1 FLSINSCLL
10 SQFQRSYTKQ
20 YKQHRH
26 DPEPRYNLR
35 FMISFLLVMVVQ
47 GTHQKN
53 PSAHTIFLFSV
64 FEIGYLYH
72 HAQVLDQEY
81 ATENRYQQFLV
92 HDDGDSGNDSSQG
105 QASRIAH
112 EYLGGIGIVPKESHT
127 GPDHGGQEY
136 G

>member
-53 PSAHTIFLFSV
+53 PSAHTIFLFGV

-72 HAQVLDQEY
+72 HTQVLDQEH
-81 ATENRYQQFLV
+81 ATENRYQQIRM
-92 HDDGDSGNDSSQG
+92 HNDGDGDNDTSKCH
-105 QASRIAH
+105 AA
-112 EYLGGIGIVPKESHT
+112 
-127 GPDHGGQEY
+127 
-136 G
+136 